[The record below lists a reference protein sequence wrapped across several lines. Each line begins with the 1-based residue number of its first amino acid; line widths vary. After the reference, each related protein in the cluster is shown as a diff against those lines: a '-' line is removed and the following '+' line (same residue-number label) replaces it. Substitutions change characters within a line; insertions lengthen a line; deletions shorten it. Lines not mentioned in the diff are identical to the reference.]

1 MVSLIID
8 IVFAI
13 ICLILIIRNASRG
26 FIKSFMAFARTIL
39 AVFLAY
45 LFNAPLAG
53 LFDEKIFRGLATGWV
68 HNAFL
73 STDDGTGV
81 YHLHT
86 LFDGVPDWFTNVL
99 MRSGAD
105 EETIQKYFHSGEGAP
120 IEIVEQFSNSVG
132 ALLSS
137 LISTI
142 VAVIVIFIV
151 VELLLL
157 LVGVL
162 LNKAGKLP
170 VIKLINI
177 LLGACIGGLFSFAI
191 SLLLSTA
198 VIWIIGFGAG
208 YNADIF
214 SGDIITNSLF
224 LNFFHEH
231 NIWQV
236 LKNIV
241 IGK

>member
-8 IVFAI
+8 IVFAL
-13 ICLILIIRNASRG
+13 ICLIIIIRNASRG
-26 FIKSFMAFARTIL
+26 FIKSFMAFARTVL

-53 LFDEKIFRGLATGWV
+53 LLDEKIFRGLATGWV
-68 HNAFL
+68 HNAFI

-86 LFDGVPDWFTNVL
+86 LFDGIPEWFTNVL

-105 EETIQKYFHSGEGAP
+105 EETIQRYFHSGEGAP
-120 IEIVEQFSNSVG
+120 IEVVEQFSNSVG

-142 VAVIVIFIV
+142 ISVILIFIV

-157 LVGVL
+157 LLGIL
-162 LNKAGKLP
+162 LNKAGKIP
-170 VIKLINI
+170 IIKFINI
-177 LLGACIGGLFSFAI
+177 LLGACIGALFSFAI
-191 SLLLSTA
+191 SLLIATA
-198 VIWIIGFGAG
+198 VIWIIGFAGG
-208 YNADIF
+208 YNAEIF
-214 SGDIITNSLF
+214 SGEIITDSLF

-231 NIWQV
+231 NIWQI
-236 LKNIV
+236 LKGIV

>member
-13 ICLILIIRNASRG
+13 ICLIIIIRNAARG
-26 FIKSFMAFARTIL
+26 FIKSFMAFAKTVL

-53 LFDEKIFRGLATGWV
+53 LLDERIFNGLAQGWV

-86 LFDGVPDWFTNVL
+86 LFDGVPEWFTNML

-105 EETIQKYFHSGEGAP
+105 EETIQKYFYSGEGAP
-120 IEIVEQFSNSVG
+120 IEVVEQFSNSLG
-132 ALLSS
+132 GLLSS

-142 VAVIVIFIV
+142 VAVIAIFIV

-157 LVGVL
+157 IIGAL
-162 LNKAGKLP
+162 LNKAGKVP
-170 VIKLINI
+170 IIKFINI

-191 SLLLSTA
+191 SLLLATA
-198 VIWIIGFGAG
+198 AIWVIGFGAG
-208 YNADIF
+208 YNATIF
-214 SGDIITNSLF
+214 SDNIITGSLF
-224 LNFFHEH
+224 LNFFREH
-231 NIWQV
+231 NFWQI
-236 LKNIV
+236 LKGIV
-241 IGK
+241 IGQ